1 MVLNKILLT
10 SILIF
15 CILGLSKT
23 KAQNNSIFAPAI
35 QVNNTV
41 ITKFEFDQRVKFL
54 STLNFPGNYNQLAKT
69 QLIEERLKQSESEKL
84 NIIVSDAELEDALK
98 RFASK
103 ANLSVDEFITEL
115 KKIGIYSETFRSYV
129 ETEVIWQKLVKKK
142 FGAQSKISNLQFTRS
157 KSIAKYEDTVQVLL
171 TEIIIPFSNQ
181 DIKEKESIANQLKKI
196 KGIDEFSNAAQKYSK
211 APTANVGGRIKWQ
224 NFDILPE
231 IIKPVIFG
239 LTPGE
244 VTEPIRL
251 PKAFALFQLR
261 DIRENKDK
269 NAKSE
274 LLDFVT
280 VNSNLSKLK
289 SLEYI
294 KGNFQNCSDLPAIIK
309 DQMEFTLIRSK
320 HFSDELPEAIAGVL
334 KNLDSNEAKII
345 IDDKKSKLVILCERN
360 YQENS
365 TIKIIENDKKVL
377 QNTRLKYLARSLLET
392 LKDNARIVIK

>member
-15 CILGLSKT
+15 CTVGLSET
-23 KAQNNSIFAPAI
+23 KAQKNSIFTPVI

-41 ITKFEFDQRVKFL
+41 ITEFEFDQRVKFL
-54 STLNFPGNYNQLAKT
+54 SALKFPGNSHQLART

-84 NIIVSDAELEDALK
+84 NIIVSETEIEDALK
-98 RFASK
+98 RFASRT
-103 ANLSVDEFITEL
+103 NLSVNEFIAEL

-129 ETEVIWQKLVKKK
+129 ETELIWQKVVRKK
-142 FGAQSKISNLQFTRS
+142 FGAQSNISNLQLQRS

-171 TEIIIPFSNQ
+171 TEIIIPFSSQ
-181 DIKEKESIANQLKKI
+181 DIREKESIANRLKNI
-196 KGIDEFSNAAQKYSK
+196 KAIEEFSNAARKHSK

-224 NFDILPE
+224 NFDTLPE
-231 IIKPVIFG
+231 IIKPIIFG
-239 LTPGE
+239 LSPGE
-244 VTEPIRL
+244 VSEPIRL
-251 PKAFALFQLR
+251 PKAIALFQLR
-261 DIRENKDK
+261 DIREKKDVK
-269 NAKSE
+269 AQAE

-280 VNSNLSKLK
+280 VDSNLSNLK

-294 KGNFQNCSDLPAIIK
+294 KNNFHNCTDLAAKISD
-309 DQMEFTLIRSK
+309 QVEFTLIRNK
-320 HFSDELPEAIAGVL
+320 LFFEELPNTIAAVIE
-334 KNLDSNEAKII
+334 KLDSNEAKII

-360 YQENS
+360 YQEKS
-365 TIKIIENDKKVL
+365 TIETIENDKNVL